1 MEIIITMRAGIK
13 GEVTKKKWSPTNT
26 NITSMSKKSSHVLL
40 FLPLH
45 LWHVPV
51 HLRERFCY
59 YSLTNVNVH
68 VLLKIYIKYIMY
80 LHTTVLKN
88 QQGKDPDNF

>member
-13 GEVTKKKWSPTNT
+13 REVTKEKWCPTNT
-26 NITSMSKKSSHVLL
+26 NITSMSKKSSHILL

-51 HLRERFCY
+51 HLKERFCY
-59 YSLTNVNVH
+59 YSLTNANAQNLYQICNV
-68 VLLKIYIKYIMY
+68 LTYYSLM
-80 LHTTVLKN
+80 N
-88 QQGKDPDNF
+88 QQGKDPSNF